1 MHRVKPLCLG
11 FREPGH
17 AQSQYFEAGPLDHGQ
32 NLAGLARGHGI
43 RLNHRKGSFR
53 AHKPLFTFS
62 PRSAGLGENAM
73 PAFDQIMARISPA
86 WPAAT
91 ASGLIIEKVR
101 SMLISGSSLFLRGRR
116 AWDRP

>member
-43 RLNHRKGSFR
+43 RLNHRKGSFH
-53 AHKPLFTFS
+53 AHKRLFTFS
-62 PRSAGLGENAM
+62 PRSAGVGQTVM
-73 PAFDQIMARISPA
+73 PASCMALILSSALPEPPAMMAPA
-86 WPAAT
+86 WPIRRPGGAVWPAMKPT
-91 ASGLIIEKVR
+91 TG
-101 SMLISGSSLFLRGRR
+101 FLT
-116 AWDRP
+116 